1 MKSLRLLV
9 VQTPLLDKHSR
20 NHIWNPLRQ
29 CAEGDFLSLL
39 RLYFVIQLRQIQFD
53 LNWTNH
59 TIKPLNMSH
68 SEILEKE
75 FISIA
80 ELMELFDISR
90 ATAQRLLKK
99 GEVKSVKLGGKVIIP
114 TKPLREKF
122 A

>member
-1 MKSLRLLV
+1 M
-9 VQTPLLDKHSR
+9 T
-20 NHIWNPLRQ
+20 
-29 CAEGDFLSLL
+29 
-39 RLYFVIQLRQIQFD
+39 
-53 LNWTNH
+53 
-59 TIKPLNMSH
+59 H
-68 SEILEKE
+68 SELLEKE

-80 ELMELFDISR
+80 ELMELFDISS

>member
-1 MKSLRLLV
+1 
-9 VQTPLLDKHSR
+9 
-20 NHIWNPLRQ
+20 
-29 CAEGDFLSLL
+29 
-39 RLYFVIQLRQIQFD
+39 
-53 LNWTNH
+53 
-59 TIKPLNMSH
+59 MSH

-90 ATAQRLLKK
+90 STAQRLLKK

>member
-1 MKSLRLLV
+1 
-9 VQTPLLDKHSR
+9 
-20 NHIWNPLRQ
+20 
-29 CAEGDFLSLL
+29 
-39 RLYFVIQLRQIQFD
+39 
-53 LNWTNH
+53 
-59 TIKPLNMSH
+59 MSH
-68 SEILEKE
+68 SEILAKE

>member
-1 MKSLRLLV
+1 
-9 VQTPLLDKHSR
+9 
-20 NHIWNPLRQ
+20 
-29 CAEGDFLSLL
+29 
-39 RLYFVIQLRQIQFD
+39 
-53 LNWTNH
+53 
-59 TIKPLNMSH
+59 MSH

-75 FISIA
+75 FISNA

>member
-1 MKSLRLLV
+1 M
-9 VQTPLLDKHSR
+9 T
-20 NHIWNPLRQ
+20 
-29 CAEGDFLSLL
+29 
-39 RLYFVIQLRQIQFD
+39 
-53 LNWTNH
+53 
-59 TIKPLNMSH
+59 H

-80 ELMELFDISR
+80 ELMELVDISR

>member
-1 MKSLRLLV
+1 MR
-9 VQTPLLDKHSR
+9 
-20 NHIWNPLRQ
+20 
-29 CAEGDFLSLL
+29 
-39 RLYFVIQLRQIQFD
+39 
-53 LNWTNH
+53 
-59 TIKPLNMSH
+59 H
-68 SEILEKE
+68 SEILAKE